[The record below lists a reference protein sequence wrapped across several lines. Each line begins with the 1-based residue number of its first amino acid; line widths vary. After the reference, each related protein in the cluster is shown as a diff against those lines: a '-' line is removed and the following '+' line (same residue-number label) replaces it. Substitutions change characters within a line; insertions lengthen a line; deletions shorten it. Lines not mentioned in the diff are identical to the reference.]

1 MHKIVCL
8 MYYPAVNSLV
18 YESVPLGCCDCMEL
32 TAIATRRVVAPRRFT
47 IERGTFSKIEE
58 KCT

>member
-1 MHKIVCL
+1 